1 MSNQLLLI
9 EDNQFERSLYCR
21 ILEGYGYN
29 VLAVEDLKSAEH
41 VLQKHQFAVIIMDI
55 GLPDG
60 NGLDFVQRIKQQS
73 ADTEVIVFT
82 GQGNIPDAIRAMK
95 YGASDYLVKG
105 EDSQRL
111 ITLTSQAIVKNTAKL
126 KIDRAIKLKGFDCL
140 IGQSEAIQKTKQMGL
155 KVAVTDATV
164 LLLGETGA
172 GKDVLAECIHQASKR
187 ANHKFIAVNC
197 SAVTNEMLES
207 EFFGYKAGA
216 FTGATKDKKGLFEEA
231 DKGTI
236 FLDEIGEMSLPLQAK
251 LLRFLQDGS
260 FIKVG
265 DTKTTYTNCRI
276 IAATNVNLLQA
287 AREGKFREDLYYRI
301 AAFTIM
307 LPPLRNRIS
316 DIPLLVDY
324 YVLKLSKEFDV
335 DPPIINDNF
344 IKALLSHQWPGNVR
358 ELINVLKKSI
368 ILCAG
373 ELDKELLEFPEQQQ
387 RKQLASD
394 SLDQL
399 QSTHIKNVLLANNGN
414 KRKSAKQLGISI
426 ATLYRKI

>member
-29 VLAVEDLKSAEH
+29 ILAVEDLKSAER
-41 VLQKHQFAVIIMDI
+41 VLQKYQFAVIIMDI

-60 NGLDFVQRIKQQS
+60 NGLDFVQRIKQQN
-73 ADTEVIVFT
+73 ADSEVIVFT
-82 GQGNIPDAIRAMK
+82 GHGNIPDAIKAMK
-95 YGASDYLVKG
+95 YGAYDYLIKG

-111 ITLTSQAIVKNTAKL
+111 ITLTEQAIIKNNTKAKVE
-126 KIDRAIKLKGFDCL
+126 KATKLKGFDCL
-140 IGQSEAIQKTKQMGL
+140 IGESEAIGKVKQMGL

-172 GKDVLAECIHQASKR
+172 GKDVLAECIHQSSKR
-187 ANHKFIAVNC
+187 ASYKFIAINC

-216 FTGATKDKKGLFEEA
+216 FTGAAKDKKGLFEEA
-231 DKGTI
+231 DKGTV
-236 FLDEIGEMSLPLQAK
+236 FLDEIGDMSLALQAK

-287 AREGKFREDLYYRI
+287 VSQGKFREDLYYRI
-301 AAFTIM
+301 AAFTII
-307 LPPLRNRIS
+307 LPPLRNRLS
-316 DIPLLVDY
+316 DIPLLVDHF
-324 YVLKLSKEFDV
+324 VLKLAKEFAIE
-335 DPPIINDNF
+335 PPIIQEDF
-344 IKALLSHQWPGNVR
+344 VQTLLSHQWPGNVR
-358 ELINVLKKSI
+358 ELINVIKKSI
-368 ILCAG
+368 ILCTG
-373 ELDKELLEFPEQQQ
+373 ELNKELLEFPEQE
-387 RKQLASD
+387 ATAD

-399 QSTHIKNVLLANNGN
+399 QSAHIKNVLLANNGN